1 MQTSK
6 FKGRNLSITVS
17 ILVLALSATSFT
29 ALSTFSASSTNGDD
43 VIGGGRLGES
53 GVIFN
58 DTTGDGVGAPP
69 KTSATA
75 FLIADLDSGE
85 ILAAK
90 NPHKK
95 LPPAS
100 TLKTLTALTLLP
112 RLDMNDTYVGTRKE
126 PRTIGNKVGIY
137 PGRKYKIKD
146 IWYGFMLDS
155 GNDAGVALANAS
167 GGIKKTAALMKEKAE
182 SIQAMD
188 TTPKSPHGLDTPGQ
202 LSSAYDLALI
212 ARAAMDRSDFRKIVK
227 TKRYTFPKSGPKNV
241 KRKISNLNKLLFT
254 YPGTLGV
261 KTGWTTKGQNTYIG
275 VVERDGRT
283 IIITFMHLKYGRD
296 ALAKELFDW
305 GFKAIGEVEPVGKL
319 V

>member
-1 MQTSK
+1 MQISR
-6 FKGRNLSITVS
+6 FKQRNLFLTAS
-17 ILVLALSATSFT
+17 ILILALTATSF
-29 ALSTFSASSTNGDD
+29 AANGAE

-53 GVIFN
+53 GVIF
-58 DTTGDGVGAPP
+58 DDSKGDGIAAPP
-69 KTSATA
+69 DTSASS
-75 FLIADLDSGE
+75 FIIADLDTGE

-112 RLDMNDTYVGTRKE
+112 RLDMNKIYVGTKKE
-126 PRTIGNKVGIY
+126 PATIGNKVGIY

-167 GGIKKTAALMKEKAE
+167 GGIKKTAALMQAKAK
-182 SIQAMD
+182 SIQAFD

-212 ARAAMDRSDFRKIVK
+212 ARAAMERSDFRKIVK

-241 KRKISNLNKLLFT
+241 NRKIKNLNKLLFT

-261 KTGWTTKGQNTYIG
+261 KTGWTTRGQNTYIG
-275 VVERDGRT
+275 VVKRDGHT

-296 ALAKELFDW
+296 ALAKALFDW

>member
-1 MQTSK
+1 MQIPR
-6 FKGRNLSITVS
+6 FKQRNLFLTAS
-17 ILVLALSATSFT
+17 ILILALTATSF
-29 ALSTFSASSTNGDD
+29 AANGAE

-53 GVIFN
+53 GIIFD
-58 DTTGDGVGAPP
+58 DTKGDGIAAPP
-69 KTSATA
+69 DTLASS
-75 FLIADLDSGE
+75 FIIADLDTGE

-112 RLDMNDTYVGTRKE
+112 RLDMNKIYVGTKKE
-126 PRTIGNKVGIY
+126 PATIGNKVGIY

-167 GGIKKTAALMKEKAE
+167 GGIKKTAALMQAKAK
-182 SIQAMD
+182 SIQAFD

-212 ARAAMDRSDFRKIVK
+212 ARAAMERSDFRKIVK

-241 KRKISNLNKLLFT
+241 NRKIKNLNKLLFT

-261 KTGWTTKGQNTYIG
+261 KTGWTTRGQNTYIG
-275 VVERDGRT
+275 VVKRDGHT

-296 ALAKELFDW
+296 ALAKALFDW

>member
-1 MQTSK
+1 MQLSIIK
-6 FKGRNLSITVS
+6 QRNLFLTTF
-17 ILVLALSATSFT
+17 ILVLALTATSF
-29 ALSTFSASSTNGDD
+29 AANGDE

-53 GVIFN
+53 GVIFD
-58 DTTGDGVGAPP
+58 DTKGDGIAAPP
-69 KTSATA
+69 DTYASS
-75 FLIADLDSGE
+75 FIIADLDTGE

-112 RLDMNDTYVGTRKE
+112 RLDMNKIYVGTKKE
-126 PRTIGNKVGIY
+126 PATIGNKVGIY

-155 GNDAGVALANAS
+155 GNDAGVALANAN
-167 GGIKKTAALMKEKAE
+167 GGMKKTIKLMQDKAK

-212 ARAAMDRSDFRKIVK
+212 GRAAMERSDFRKIVQ
-227 TKRYTFPKSGPKNV
+227 TKRYIFPKSGPKNV
-241 KRKISNLNKLLFT
+241 NQKIKNLNKLLFT
-254 YPGTLGV
+254 YPGTIGV

-275 VVERDGRT
+275 VVKRDGRT
-283 IIITFMHLKYGRD
+283 IIITFMQLKYGRD
-296 ALAKELFDW
+296 ALAKALFDW
-305 GFKAIGEVEPVGKL
+305 GFEAIGEVEPVGKL

>member
-1 MQTSK
+1 MQIPR
-6 FKGRNLSITVS
+6 FKQRNLFLTAS
-17 ILVLALSATSFT
+17 ILILALTATSF
-29 ALSTFSASSTNGDD
+29 AANGAE

-53 GVIFN
+53 GVIF
-58 DTTGDGVGAPP
+58 DDSKGDGIAAPP
-69 KTSATA
+69 DTSASS
-75 FLIADLDSGE
+75 FIIADLDTGE

-112 RLDMNDTYVGTRKE
+112 RLDMNKIYVGTKKE
-126 PRTIGNKVGIY
+126 PATIGNKVGIY

-167 GGIKKTAALMKEKAE
+167 GGIKKTAALMQAKAK
-182 SIQAMD
+182 SIQAFD

-212 ARAAMDRSDFRKIVK
+212 ARAAMERSDFRKIVK

-241 KRKISNLNKLLFT
+241 NRKIKNLNKLLFT

-261 KTGWTTKGQNTYIG
+261 KTGWTTRGQNTYIG
-275 VVERDGRT
+275 VVKRDGHT

-296 ALAKELFDW
+296 ALAKALFDW

>member
-1 MQTSK
+1 MQISR
-6 FKGRNLSITVS
+6 FKQRNLFLTAS
-17 ILVLALSATSFT
+17 ILILALTATSF
-29 ALSTFSASSTNGDD
+29 AANGDE

-53 GVIFN
+53 GVIF
-58 DTTGDGVGAPP
+58 DDSKGDGIAAPP
-69 KTSATA
+69 DTSASS
-75 FLIADLDSGE
+75 FIIADLDTGE

-112 RLDMNDTYVGTRKE
+112 RLDMNKIYVGTKKE
-126 PRTIGNKVGIY
+126 PATIGNKVGIY

-167 GGIKKTAALMKEKAE
+167 GGIKKTAALMQAKAK
-182 SIQAMD
+182 SIQAFD

-212 ARAAMDRSDFRKIVK
+212 ARAAMERSDFRKIVK

-241 KRKISNLNKLLFT
+241 NRKIKNLNKLLFT

-261 KTGWTTKGQNTYIG
+261 KTGWTTRGQNTYIG
-275 VVERDGRT
+275 VVKRDGHT

-296 ALAKELFDW
+296 ALAKALFDW

>member
-1 MQTSK
+1 MQLSTIK
-6 FKGRNLSITVS
+6 KRNRLLPAAL
-17 ILVLALSATSFT
+17 LVLALTATSF
-29 ALSTFSASSTNGDD
+29 STFSASGDE

-53 GVIFN
+53 GVIFD
-58 DTTGDGVGAPP
+58 DTKGDGIAAPP
-69 KTSATA
+69 DTLASS
-75 FLIADLDSGE
+75 FIIADLDSGE

-112 RLDMNDTYVGTRKE
+112 RLGMNKIYVGTKKE
-126 PRTIGNKVGIY
+126 PATIGNKVGIY
-137 PGRKYKIKD
+137 PGRKYKMKD
-146 IWYGFMLDS
+146 IWYGLMLHS
-155 GNDAGVALANAS
+155 GNDAAVALANAS
-167 GGIKKTAALMKEKAE
+167 GGIKKTAALMQAKAE
-182 SIQAMD
+182 SIQAFD

-212 ARAAMDRSDFRKIVK
+212 TRAAMNRSDFRKIVK
-227 TKRYTFPKSGPKNV
+227 TKRYTFPKSGPKNRN
-241 KRKISNLNKLLFT
+241 RKIHNLNKLLFT

-275 VVERDGRT
+275 VVKRDGHT

-296 ALAKELFDW
+296 ALAKELFNW
-305 GFKAIGEVEPVGKL
+305 GFKAIGVVDPIGKL

>member
-1 MQTSK
+1 MQISR
-6 FKGRNLSITVS
+6 FKQRNLFLTAS
-17 ILVLALSATSFT
+17 ILILALTATSF
-29 ALSTFSASSTNGDD
+29 AANGDE

-53 GVIFN
+53 GVIF
-58 DTTGDGVGAPP
+58 DDSKGDGIAAPP
-69 KTSATA
+69 DTSASS
-75 FLIADLDSGE
+75 FIIADLDTGE

-112 RLDMNDTYVGTRKE
+112 RLDMNKIYIGTKKE
-126 PRTIGNKVGIY
+126 PATIGNKVGIY

-167 GGIKKTAALMKEKAE
+167 GGIKKTAALMQAKAK
-182 SIQAMD
+182 SIQAFD

-241 KRKISNLNKLLFT
+241 NRKIKNLNKLLFT

-261 KTGWTTKGQNTYIG
+261 KTGWTTRGQNTYIG
-275 VVERDGRT
+275 VVKRDGHT

-296 ALAKELFDW
+296 ALAKALFDW

>member
-1 MQTSK
+1 MQISR
-6 FKGRNLSITVS
+6 FKQRNLFLTAS
-17 ILVLALSATSFT
+17 ILVLALTATSF
-29 ALSTFSASSTNGDD
+29 AANGAE

-53 GVIFN
+53 GVIFD
-58 DTTGDGVGAPP
+58 DTKGDGIAAPP
-69 KTSATA
+69 DTLASS
-75 FLIADLDSGE
+75 FIIADLDTGE

-112 RLDMNDTYVGTRKE
+112 RLDMNKIYVGTKKE
-126 PRTIGNKVGIY
+126 PATIGNKVGIY

-146 IWYGFMLDS
+146 IWYGLMLNS

-167 GGIKKTAALMKEKAE
+167 GGIKKTAALMQAKAK
-182 SIQAMD
+182 SIQAFD

-212 ARAAMDRSDFRKIVK
+212 ARAAMERSDFRKIVK

-241 KRKISNLNKLLFT
+241 NRKIKNLNKLLFT

-261 KTGWTTKGQNTYIG
+261 KTGWTTRGQNTYIG
-275 VVERDGRT
+275 VVKRDGHT

-296 ALAKELFDW
+296 ALAKALFDW

>member
-1 MQTSK
+1 MQIST
-6 FKGRNLSITVS
+6 FKQRNLFLTAAV
-17 ILVLALSATSFT
+17 LVLALTATSF
-29 ALSTFSASSTNGDD
+29 AANGDE

-53 GVIFN
+53 GVIFD
-58 DTTGDGVGAPP
+58 DTTGDGVAAPP
-69 KTSATA
+69 DTTA
-75 FLIADLDSGE
+75 SSYVIADLDTGE

-90 NPHKK
+90 NPHKR

-112 RLDMNDTYVGTRKE
+112 KLDMNRSYVGTKKE
-126 PRTIGNKVGIY
+126 PATIGNKVGIY

-146 IWYGFMLDS
+146 IWYGLMLHS
-155 GNDAGVALANAS
+155 GNDAGVALANAN
-167 GGIKKTAALMKEKAE
+167 GGMKKTIEMMQAKAE
-182 SIQAMD
+182 SIKAMD

-212 ARAAMDRSDFRKIVK
+212 GRAAMERSDFRKIVK

-241 KRKISNLNKLLFT
+241 NRKIRNLNKLLFT
-254 YPGTLGV
+254 YPGTVGV

-275 VVERDGRT
+275 VVKRDGHT
-283 IIITFMHLKYGRD
+283 ILITFMHLSYGRD
-296 ALAKELFDW
+296 ALAKELFKW
-305 GFKAIGEVEPVGKL
+305 GFKAIDVVEPVGKL

>member
-1 MQTSK
+1 MRLSN
-6 FKGRNLSITVS
+6 FKKRNLFLPSAFVA
-17 ILVLALSATSFT
+17 LALMATS
-29 ALSTFSASSTNGDD
+29 LSASGDE

-53 GVIFN
+53 GVIFD
-58 DTTGDGVGAPP
+58 DTKGDGIAAPP
-69 KTSATA
+69 DTNASS
-75 FLIADLDSGE
+75 FIIADLDTGE

-112 RLDMNDTYVGTRKE
+112 RLDMNKTYVGTKKE
-126 PRTIGNKVGIY
+126 PGTIGNKVGIY

-146 IWYGFMLDS
+146 IWYGLMLHS
-155 GNDAGVALANAS
+155 GNDAAVALANAS
-167 GGIKKTAALMKEKAE
+167 GGIKKTAALMQEKAD
-182 SIQAMD
+182 SIQAFD

-202 LSSAYDLALI
+202 FSSAYDLALI
-212 ARAAMDRSDFRKIVK
+212 TRAAMERSDFRKIVH

-241 KRKISNLNKLLFT
+241 NRKIHNLNKLLFN

-275 VVERDGRT
+275 VVKRDGHT
-283 IIITFMHLKYGRD
+283 IIITFMHLGYGRD
-296 ALAKELFDW
+296 ALAKQLFNW
-305 GFKAIGEVEPVGKL
+305 GFKAIGVVEPIGKL

>member
-1 MQTSK
+1 MRISR
-6 FKGRNLSITVS
+6 FKQRNLLITAAV
-17 ILVLALSATSFT
+17 LVLALTATSF
-29 ALSTFSASSTNGDD
+29 STVSASGDE

-58 DTTGDGVGAPP
+58 DTKGDGIAAPP
-69 KTSATA
+69 DTSASS
-75 FLIADLDSGE
+75 FIIADLDTGE

-112 RLDMNDTYVGTRKE
+112 RLDMNKIYVGTKKE
-126 PRTIGNKVGIY
+126 PATIGNKVGIY

-167 GGIKKTAALMKEKAE
+167 GGIKKTAALMQAKAK
-182 SIQAMD
+182 SIQAFD

-241 KRKISNLNKLLFT
+241 NQKIKNLNKLLFT
-254 YPGTLGV
+254 YPGTIGV
-261 KTGWTTKGQNTYIG
+261 KTGWTTRGQNTYIG
-275 VVERDGRT
+275 VVKRDGHT

>member
-1 MQTSK
+1 M
-6 FKGRNLSITVS
+6 
-17 ILVLALSATSFT
+17 
-29 ALSTFSASSTNGDD
+29 
-43 VIGGGRLGES
+43 
-53 GVIFN
+53 
-58 DTTGDGVGAPP
+58 
-69 KTSATA
+69 
-75 FLIADLDSGE
+75 IADLDTGE

-90 NPHKK
+90 NPHKR

-112 RLDMNDTYVGTRKE
+112 KLDMNKTYIGTKKE

-146 IWYGFMLDS
+146 IWYGLMLHS
-155 GNDAGVALANAS
+155 GNDAGVALANAN
-167 GGIKKTAALMKEKAE
+167 GGMKKTLEMMQAKAE

-212 ARAAMDRSDFRKIVK
+212 GRAAMERADFRKIVK
-227 TKRYTFPKSGPKNV
+227 TKTYTFPKSGPKNV
-241 KRKISNLNKLLFT
+241 NKKVYNLNKLVLN
-254 YPGTLGV
+254 YPGTIGV

-275 VVERDGRT
+275 AVKRDGRT
-283 IIITFMHLKYGRD
+283 IIITFMHLSYGRD
-296 ALAKELFDW
+296 ALAKELFRW
-305 GFKAIGEVEPVGKL
+305 GFKAIDVVDPVGKL

>member
-1 MQTSK
+1 MQIST
-6 FKGRNLSITVS
+6 FKQRNLFLTAAV
-17 ILVLALSATSFT
+17 LVLALTATSF
-29 ALSTFSASSTNGDD
+29 AANGDE

-53 GVIFN
+53 GVIFD
-58 DTTGDGVGAPP
+58 DTTGDGVAAPP
-69 KTSATA
+69 DTTA
-75 FLIADLDSGE
+75 SSYVIADLDTGE

-90 NPHKK
+90 NPHKR

-112 RLDMNDTYVGTRKE
+112 KLDMNRSYVGTKKE
-126 PRTIGNKVGIY
+126 PATIGNKVGIY

-146 IWYGFMLDS
+146 IWYGLMLHS
-155 GNDAGVALANAS
+155 GNDAGVALTNAN
-167 GGIKKTAALMKEKAE
+167 GGMKKTIEMMQAKAE

-212 ARAAMDRSDFRKIVK
+212 GRAAMERSDFRKIVK

-241 KRKISNLNKLLFT
+241 NRKIRNLNKLLFT
-254 YPGTLGV
+254 YPGTVGV

-275 VVERDGRT
+275 VVKRDGHT
-283 IIITFMHLKYGRD
+283 ILITFMHLSYGRD
-296 ALAKELFDW
+296 ALAKELFKW
-305 GFKAIGEVEPVGKL
+305 GFKAIDVVEPVGKL

>member
-1 MQTSK
+1 MQIPR
-6 FKGRNLSITVS
+6 FKQRNLFLTAS
-17 ILVLALSATSFT
+17 ILILALTATSF
-29 ALSTFSASSTNGDD
+29 AANGAE

-53 GVIFN
+53 GIIFD
-58 DTTGDGVGAPP
+58 DTKGDGIAAPP
-69 KTSATA
+69 DTFASS
-75 FLIADLDSGE
+75 FIIADLDTGE

-112 RLDMNDTYVGTRKE
+112 RLDMNKIYIGTKKE
-126 PRTIGNKVGIY
+126 PATIGNKVGIY

-167 GGIKKTAALMKEKAE
+167 GGIKKTAALMQAKAK
-182 SIQAMD
+182 SIQAFD

-241 KRKISNLNKLLFT
+241 NRKIKNLNKLLFT

-261 KTGWTTKGQNTYIG
+261 KTGWTTRGQNTYIG
-275 VVERDGRT
+275 VVKRDGHT

-296 ALAKELFDW
+296 ALAKALFDW

>member
-1 MQTSK
+1 MQLSTIK
-6 FKGRNLSITVS
+6 KRNRLLPAAL
-17 ILVLALSATSFT
+17 LVLALTATSF
-29 ALSTFSASSTNGDD
+29 STFSASGDE

-53 GVIFN
+53 GVIFD
-58 DTTGDGVGAPP
+58 DTKGDGIAAPP
-69 KTSATA
+69 DTLASS
-75 FLIADLDSGE
+75 FIIADLDSGE

-112 RLDMNDTYVGTRKE
+112 RLGMNKIYVGTKKE
-126 PRTIGNKVGIY
+126 PATIGNKVGIY

-146 IWYGFMLDS
+146 IWYGLMLHS
-155 GNDAGVALANAS
+155 GNDAAVALANAS
-167 GGIKKTAALMKEKAE
+167 GGIKKTAALMQAKAE
-182 SIQAMD
+182 SIQAFD

-212 ARAAMDRSDFRKIVK
+212 TRAAMNRSDFRKIVK
-227 TKRYTFPKSGPKNV
+227 TKRYTFPKSGPKNRN
-241 KRKISNLNKLLFT
+241 RKIHNLNKLLFT

-275 VVERDGRT
+275 VVKRDGHT

-296 ALAKELFDW
+296 ALAKELFNW
-305 GFKAIGEVEPVGKL
+305 GFKAIGVVDPIGKL

>member
-1 MQTSK
+1 MQISR
-6 FKGRNLSITVS
+6 FKQRNLFLTAS
-17 ILVLALSATSFT
+17 ILILALTATSF
-29 ALSTFSASSTNGDD
+29 AANGDE

-53 GVIFN
+53 GVIFD
-58 DTTGDGVGAPP
+58 DTKGDGIAAPP
-69 KTSATA
+69 DTLASS
-75 FLIADLDSGE
+75 FIIADLDTGE

-112 RLDMNDTYVGTRKE
+112 RLDMNKIYVGTKKE
-126 PRTIGNKVGIY
+126 PATIGNKVGIY

-167 GGIKKTAALMKEKAE
+167 GGIKKTAALMQAKAK
-182 SIQAMD
+182 SIQAFD

-212 ARAAMDRSDFRKIVK
+212 ARAAMERSDFRKIVK

-241 KRKISNLNKLLFT
+241 NRKIKNLNKLLFT

-261 KTGWTTKGQNTYIG
+261 KTGWTTRGQNTYIG
-275 VVERDGRT
+275 VVKRDGHT

-296 ALAKELFDW
+296 ALAKALFDW

>member
-1 MQTSK
+1 MQISR
-6 FKGRNLSITVS
+6 FKQRNLFLTAS
-17 ILVLALSATSFT
+17 ILILALTATSF
-29 ALSTFSASSTNGDD
+29 AANGAE

-53 GVIFN
+53 GVIFD
-58 DTTGDGVGAPP
+58 DTKGDGIAAPP
-69 KTSATA
+69 DTSASS
-75 FLIADLDSGE
+75 FIIADLDTGE

-112 RLDMNDTYVGTRKE
+112 RLDMNKIYVGTKKE
-126 PRTIGNKVGIY
+126 PATIGNKVGIY

-167 GGIKKTAALMKEKAE
+167 GGIKKTAALMQAKAK
-182 SIQAMD
+182 SIQAFD

-212 ARAAMDRSDFRKIVK
+212 ARAAMERSDFRKIVK

-241 KRKISNLNKLLFT
+241 NRKIKNLNKLLFT

-261 KTGWTTKGQNTYIG
+261 KTGWTTRGQNTYIG
-275 VVERDGRT
+275 VVKRDGHT

-296 ALAKELFDW
+296 ALAKALFDW

>member
-1 MQTSK
+1 MQIPR
-6 FKGRNLSITVS
+6 FKQRNLFLTAS
-17 ILVLALSATSFT
+17 ILILALTATSF
-29 ALSTFSASSTNGDD
+29 AANGAE

-53 GVIFN
+53 GVIF
-58 DTTGDGVGAPP
+58 DDSKGDGIAAPP
-69 KTSATA
+69 DTSASS
-75 FLIADLDSGE
+75 FIIADLDTGE

-112 RLDMNDTYVGTRKE
+112 RLDMNKIYVGTKKE
-126 PRTIGNKVGIY
+126 PATIGNKVGIY

-167 GGIKKTAALMKEKAE
+167 GGIKKTAALMQAKAK
-182 SIQAMD
+182 SIQAFD

-241 KRKISNLNKLLFT
+241 NRKIKNLNKLLFT

-261 KTGWTTKGQNTYIG
+261 KTGWTTRGQNTYIG
-275 VVERDGRT
+275 VVKRDGHT

-296 ALAKELFDW
+296 ALAKALFDW

>member
-1 MQTSK
+1 MQISR
-6 FKGRNLSITVS
+6 FKQRNLFLTAS
-17 ILVLALSATSFT
+17 ILVLALTATSF
-29 ALSTFSASSTNGDD
+29 AANGDE

-53 GVIFN
+53 GVIFD
-58 DTTGDGVGAPP
+58 DTKGDGIAAPP
-69 KTSATA
+69 DTSASS
-75 FLIADLDSGE
+75 FIIADLDTGE

-112 RLDMNDTYVGTRKE
+112 RLDMNKIYIGTKKE
-126 PRTIGNKVGIY
+126 PATIGNKVGIY

-167 GGIKKTAALMKEKAE
+167 GGIKKTAALMQAKAK
-182 SIQAMD
+182 SIQAFD

-241 KRKISNLNKLLFT
+241 NRKIKNLNKLLFT

-261 KTGWTTKGQNTYIG
+261 KTGWTTRGQNTYIG
-275 VVERDGRT
+275 VVKRDGHT

-296 ALAKELFDW
+296 ALAKALFDW

-319 V
+319 VSN

>member
-1 MQTSK
+1 MQISR
-6 FKGRNLSITVS
+6 FKQRNLFLTAS
-17 ILVLALSATSFT
+17 ILVLALTATSF
-29 ALSTFSASSTNGDD
+29 AANGDE

-53 GVIFN
+53 GVIFD
-58 DTTGDGVGAPP
+58 DTKGDGIAAPP
-69 KTSATA
+69 DTSASS
-75 FLIADLDSGE
+75 FLIADLDTGE

-112 RLDMNDTYVGTRKE
+112 RLDMNKIYIGTKKE
-126 PRTIGNKVGIY
+126 PATIGNKVGIY

-167 GGIKKTAALMKEKAE
+167 GGIKKTAALMQAKAK
-182 SIQAMD
+182 SIQAFD

-241 KRKISNLNKLLFT
+241 NRKIKNLNKLLFT

-261 KTGWTTKGQNTYIG
+261 KTGWTTRGQNTYIG
-275 VVERDGRT
+275 VVKRDGHT

-296 ALAKELFDW
+296 ALAKDLFDW

-319 V
+319 VSN

>member
-1 MQTSK
+1 MQISR
-6 FKGRNLSITVS
+6 FKQRNLFLTAS
-17 ILVLALSATSFT
+17 ILILALTATSF
-29 ALSTFSASSTNGDD
+29 AANGDE

-53 GVIFN
+53 GVIFD
-58 DTTGDGVGAPP
+58 DTKGDGIAAPP
-69 KTSATA
+69 DTLASS
-75 FLIADLDSGE
+75 FIIADLDTGE

-112 RLDMNDTYVGTRKE
+112 RLDMNKIYVGTKKE
-126 PRTIGNKVGIY
+126 PATIGNKVGIY

-146 IWYGFMLDS
+146 IWYGLMLDS

-167 GGIKKTAALMKEKAE
+167 GGIKKTAALMQAKAK
-182 SIQAMD
+182 SIQAFD

-212 ARAAMDRSDFRKIVK
+212 TRAAMERSDFRKIVK

-241 KRKISNLNKLLFT
+241 NRKIKNLNKLLFT

-261 KTGWTTKGQNTYIG
+261 KTGWTTRGQNTYIG
-275 VVERDGRT
+275 VVKRDGHT

-296 ALAKELFDW
+296 ALAKALFDW

>member
-1 MQTSK
+1 MQISR
-6 FKGRNLSITVS
+6 FKQRNLFLTAS
-17 ILVLALSATSFT
+17 ILILALTATSF
-29 ALSTFSASSTNGDD
+29 AANGAE

-53 GVIFN
+53 GVIFD
-58 DTTGDGVGAPP
+58 DTKGDGIAAPP
-69 KTSATA
+69 DTLASS
-75 FLIADLDSGE
+75 FIIADLDTGE

-112 RLDMNDTYVGTRKE
+112 RLDMNKIYVGTKKE
-126 PRTIGNKVGIY
+126 PATIGNKVGIY
-137 PGRKYKIKD
+137 PGRKYKVKD
-146 IWYGFMLDS
+146 IWYGLMLNS

-167 GGIKKTAALMKEKAE
+167 GGIKKTAALMQAKAK
-182 SIQAMD
+182 SIQAFD

-212 ARAAMDRSDFRKIVK
+212 ARAAMERSDFRKIVK

-241 KRKISNLNKLLFT
+241 NRKIKNLNKLLFT

-261 KTGWTTKGQNTYIG
+261 KTGWTTRGQNTYIG
-275 VVERDGRT
+275 VVKRDGHT

-296 ALAKELFDW
+296 ALAKALFDW

>member
-1 MQTSK
+1 MQISR
-6 FKGRNLSITVS
+6 FKQRNLFLTAS
-17 ILVLALSATSFT
+17 ILVLALTATSF
-29 ALSTFSASSTNGDD
+29 AANGDE

-53 GVIFN
+53 GVIFD
-58 DTTGDGVGAPP
+58 DTKGDGISAPP
-69 KTSATA
+69 DTLASS
-75 FLIADLDSGE
+75 FIIADLDTGE

-112 RLDMNDTYVGTRKE
+112 RLDMNKIYVGTKKE
-126 PRTIGNKVGIY
+126 PATIGNKVGIY

-146 IWYGFMLDS
+146 IWYGLMLNS

-167 GGIKKTAALMKEKAE
+167 GGIKKTAALMQAKAK
-182 SIQAMD
+182 SIQAFD

-212 ARAAMDRSDFRKIVK
+212 ARAAMERSDFRKIVK

-241 KRKISNLNKLLFT
+241 NRKIKNLNKLLFT

-261 KTGWTTKGQNTYIG
+261 KTGWTTRGQNTYIG
-275 VVERDGRT
+275 VVKRDGHT

-296 ALAKELFDW
+296 ALAKALFDW

>member
-1 MQTSK
+1 MQIPR
-6 FKGRNLSITVS
+6 FKQRNLFLTAS
-17 ILVLALSATSFT
+17 ILILALTATSF
-29 ALSTFSASSTNGDD
+29 AANGAE

-53 GVIFN
+53 GIIFD
-58 DTTGDGVGAPP
+58 DTKGDGIAAPP
-69 KTSATA
+69 DTLASS
-75 FLIADLDSGE
+75 FIIADLDTGE

-112 RLDMNDTYVGTRKE
+112 RLDMNKIYIGTKKE
-126 PRTIGNKVGIY
+126 PATIGNKVGIY

-167 GGIKKTAALMKEKAE
+167 GGIKKTAALMQAKAK
-182 SIQAMD
+182 SIQAFD

-241 KRKISNLNKLLFT
+241 NRKIKNLNKLLFT

-261 KTGWTTKGQNTYIG
+261 KTGWTTRGQNTYIG
-275 VVERDGRT
+275 VVKRDGHT

-296 ALAKELFDW
+296 ALAKALFDW

>member
-1 MQTSK
+1 MQISR
-6 FKGRNLSITVS
+6 FKQRNLFLTAS
-17 ILVLALSATSFT
+17 ILVLALTATSF
-29 ALSTFSASSTNGDD
+29 AANGDE

-53 GVIFN
+53 GIIFD
-58 DTTGDGVGAPP
+58 DTKGDGIAAPP
-69 KTSATA
+69 DTLASS
-75 FLIADLDSGE
+75 FIIADLDTGE

-112 RLDMNDTYVGTRKE
+112 RLDMNKIYVGTKKE
-126 PRTIGNKVGIY
+126 PATIGNKVGIY

-167 GGIKKTAALMKEKAE
+167 GGIKKTAALMQAKAK
-182 SIQAMD
+182 SIQAFD

-212 ARAAMDRSDFRKIVK
+212 ARAAMERSDFRKIVK

-241 KRKISNLNKLLFT
+241 NRKIKNLNKLLFT

-261 KTGWTTKGQNTYIG
+261 KTGWTTRGQNTYIG
-275 VVERDGRT
+275 VVKRDGHT

-296 ALAKELFDW
+296 ALAKALFDW

>member
-1 MQTSK
+1 MQIPR
-6 FKGRNLSITVS
+6 FKQRNLFLTAS
-17 ILVLALSATSFT
+17 ILILALTATSF
-29 ALSTFSASSTNGDD
+29 AANGDE

-53 GVIFN
+53 GVIF
-58 DTTGDGVGAPP
+58 DDSKGDGIAAPP
-69 KTSATA
+69 DTSASS
-75 FLIADLDSGE
+75 FIIADLDTGE

-112 RLDMNDTYVGTRKE
+112 RLDMNKIYVGTKKE
-126 PRTIGNKVGIY
+126 PATIGNKVGIY

-167 GGIKKTAALMKEKAE
+167 GGIKKTAALMQAKAK
-182 SIQAMD
+182 SIQAFD

-212 ARAAMDRSDFRKIVK
+212 ARAAMERSDFRKIVK

-241 KRKISNLNKLLFT
+241 NRKIKNLNKLLFT

-261 KTGWTTKGQNTYIG
+261 KTGWTTRGQNTYIG
-275 VVERDGRT
+275 VVKRDGHT

-296 ALAKELFDW
+296 ALAKALFDW

>member
-1 MQTSK
+1 MQISR
-6 FKGRNLSITVS
+6 FKQRNLFLTAS
-17 ILVLALSATSFT
+17 ILILALTATSF
-29 ALSTFSASSTNGDD
+29 AANGAE

-53 GVIFN
+53 GIIFD
-58 DTTGDGVGAPP
+58 DTKGDGIAAPP
-69 KTSATA
+69 DTLASS
-75 FLIADLDSGE
+75 FIIADLDTGE

-112 RLDMNDTYVGTRKE
+112 RLDMNKIYVGTKKE
-126 PRTIGNKVGIY
+126 PATIGNKVGIY

-167 GGIKKTAALMKEKAE
+167 GGIKKTAALMQAKAK
-182 SIQAMD
+182 SIQAFD

-212 ARAAMDRSDFRKIVK
+212 ARAAMERSDFRKIVK

-241 KRKISNLNKLLFT
+241 NRKIKNLNKLLFT

-261 KTGWTTKGQNTYIG
+261 KTGWTTRGQNTYIG
-275 VVERDGRT
+275 VVKRDGHT

-296 ALAKELFDW
+296 ALAKALFDW

>member
-1 MQTSK
+1 MQISK
-6 FKGRNLSITVS
+6 LKQRNLSITAAV
-17 ILVLALSATSFT
+17 LVLALTATSF
-29 ALSTFSASSTNGDD
+29 STFSTVSASGDE

-53 GVIFN
+53 GVIFD
-58 DTTGDGVGAPP
+58 DTKGDGVAAPP
-69 KTSATA
+69 DTSASS
-75 FLIADLDSGE
+75 FIIADLDTGE

-112 RLDMNDTYVGTRKE
+112 RLDMNKIYVGTKKE
-126 PRTIGNKVGIY
+126 PATIGNKVGIY

-167 GGIKKTAALMKEKAE
+167 GGIKKTAALMQAKAK
-182 SIQAMD
+182 SIQAFD

-241 KRKISNLNKLLFT
+241 NRKISNLNKLLFT

-275 VVERDGRT
+275 VVKRDGHT

>member
-1 MQTSK
+1 MQISR
-6 FKGRNLSITVS
+6 FKQRNLFLTAS
-17 ILVLALSATSFT
+17 ILILALTATSF
-29 ALSTFSASSTNGDD
+29 AANGDE

-53 GVIFN
+53 GVIFD
-58 DTTGDGVGAPP
+58 DTKGDGIAAPP
-69 KTSATA
+69 DTLASS
-75 FLIADLDSGE
+75 FIIADLDTGE

-112 RLDMNDTYVGTRKE
+112 RLDMNKIYVGTKKE
-126 PRTIGNKVGIY
+126 PATIGNKVGIY

-146 IWYGFMLDS
+146 IWYGLMLDS

-167 GGIKKTAALMKEKAE
+167 GGIKKTAALMQAKAK
-182 SIQAMD
+182 SIQAFD

-212 ARAAMDRSDFRKIVK
+212 ARAAMERSDFRKIVK

-241 KRKISNLNKLLFT
+241 NRKIKNLNKLLFT

-261 KTGWTTKGQNTYIG
+261 KTGWTTRGQNTYIG
-275 VVERDGRT
+275 VVKRDGHT

-296 ALAKELFDW
+296 ALAKALFDW
-305 GFKAIGEVEPVGKL
+305 GFKAIGEVEPVGRL

>member
-1 MQTSK
+1 MQISRLK
-6 FKGRNLSITVS
+6 QRKLIITAS
-17 ILVLALSATSFT
+17 ALVLSLAATSF
-29 ALSTFSASSTNGDD
+29 SASGDQ

-58 DTTGDGVGAPP
+58 DTKGDGVAAPP
-69 KTSATA
+69 DTSASS
-75 FLIADLDSGE
+75 FLIADLNTGE
-85 ILAAK
+85 VLAAK

-112 RLDMNDTYVGTRKE
+112 RLNMNKTYVGTNKE
-126 PRTIGNKVGIY
+126 PATIGNKVGIY

-146 IWYGFMLDS
+146 IWYGLMLHS
-155 GNDAGVALANAS
+155 GNDAAVALANAA
-167 GGIKKTAALMKEKAE
+167 GGLKNTTALMQAKAK

-212 ARAAMDRSDFRKIVK
+212 TRAAMVRSDFREIVK
-227 TKRYTFPKSGPKNV
+227 TKTYTFPKSGSENIN
-241 KRKISNLNKLLFT
+241 RKIYNLNKLLFT
-254 YPGTLGV
+254 YSGALGV

-275 VVERDGRT
+275 VVKRDGRT
-283 IIITFMHLKYGRD
+283 IIITFMHLSYGRD
-296 ALAKELFDW
+296 ALAKELFNW
-305 GFKAIGEVEPVGKL
+305 GFKAVGVVDPIGKL

>member
-1 MQTSK
+1 MQISR
-6 FKGRNLSITVS
+6 FKQRNLFLTAS
-17 ILVLALSATSFT
+17 ILVLALTATSF
-29 ALSTFSASSTNGDD
+29 AANGDE

-53 GVIFN
+53 GVIFD
-58 DTTGDGVGAPP
+58 DTKGDGIAAPP
-69 KTSATA
+69 DTSASS
-75 FLIADLDSGE
+75 FIIADLDTGE

-112 RLDMNDTYVGTRKE
+112 RLDMNKIYVGTKKE
-126 PRTIGNKVGIY
+126 PATIGNKVGIY

-146 IWYGFMLDS
+146 IWYGLMLDS

-167 GGIKKTAALMKEKAE
+167 GGIKKTAALMQAKAK
-182 SIQAMD
+182 SIQAFD

-212 ARAAMDRSDFRKIVK
+212 ARAAMERSDFRKIVK

-241 KRKISNLNKLLFT
+241 NRKIKNLNKLLFT

-261 KTGWTTKGQNTYIG
+261 KTGWTTRGQNTYIG
-275 VVERDGRT
+275 VVKRDGHT

-296 ALAKELFDW
+296 ALAKALFDW

>member
-1 MQTSK
+1 MRISR
-6 FKGRNLSITVS
+6 FKQRNLLITAAV
-17 ILVLALSATSFT
+17 LVLALTATSF
-29 ALSTFSASSTNGDD
+29 STVSASGDE

-53 GVIFN
+53 GVIFD
-58 DTTGDGVGAPP
+58 DTKGDGVAAPP
-69 KTSATA
+69 DTSASS
-75 FLIADLDSGE
+75 FIIADLDTGE

-112 RLDMNDTYVGTRKE
+112 RLNMNKIYVGTKKE
-126 PRTIGNKVGIY
+126 PATIGNKVGIY

-167 GGIKKTAALMKEKAE
+167 GGIKKTAALMQAKAK
-182 SIQAMD
+182 SIQAFD

-241 KRKISNLNKLLFT
+241 NQKIKNLNKLLFT
-254 YPGTLGV
+254 YPGTIGV
-261 KTGWTTKGQNTYIG
+261 KTGWTTRGQNTYIG
-275 VVERDGRT
+275 VVKRDGHT

>member
-1 MQTSK
+1 MQISR
-6 FKGRNLSITVS
+6 FKQRNLFLTAS
-17 ILVLALSATSFT
+17 ILVLALTATSF
-29 ALSTFSASSTNGDD
+29 AANGDE

-53 GVIFN
+53 GVIFD
-58 DTTGDGVGAPP
+58 DTKGDGIAAPP
-69 KTSATA
+69 DTLASS
-75 FLIADLDSGE
+75 FIIADLDTGE

-112 RLDMNDTYVGTRKE
+112 RLDMNKIYVGTKKE
-126 PRTIGNKVGIY
+126 PATIGNKVGIY

-167 GGIKKTAALMKEKAE
+167 GGIKKTAALMQAKAK
-182 SIQAMD
+182 SIQAFD

-212 ARAAMDRSDFRKIVK
+212 ARAAMERSDFRKIVK

-241 KRKISNLNKLLFT
+241 NRKIKNLNKLLFT

-261 KTGWTTKGQNTYIG
+261 KTGWTTRGQNTYIG
-275 VVERDGRT
+275 VVKRDGHT

-296 ALAKELFDW
+296 ALAKALFDW

>member
-1 MQTSK
+1 MQISR
-6 FKGRNLSITVS
+6 FKQRNLFLTAS
-17 ILVLALSATSFT
+17 ILVLALTATSF
-29 ALSTFSASSTNGDD
+29 AANGDE

-53 GVIFN
+53 GVIFD
-58 DTTGDGVGAPP
+58 DTKGDGIAAPP
-69 KTSATA
+69 DTSASS
-75 FLIADLDSGE
+75 FIIADLDTGE

-112 RLDMNDTYVGTRKE
+112 RLNMNKIYIGTKKE
-126 PRTIGNKVGIY
+126 PATIGNKVGIY

-167 GGIKKTAALMKEKAE
+167 GGIKKTAALMQAKAK
-182 SIQAMD
+182 SIQAFD

-241 KRKISNLNKLLFT
+241 NRKIKNLNKLLFT

-261 KTGWTTKGQNTYIG
+261 KTGWTTRGQNTYIG
-275 VVERDGRT
+275 VVKRDGHT

-296 ALAKELFDW
+296 ALAKDLFDW

-319 V
+319 VSN